1 MVASHFWLS
10 FVFPEILAYKMTT
23 ELISNS
29 LKHAE
34 FRAYEL
40 PEIGVN
46 HLQLLAQFG
55 AANEANPIDNI
66 H

>member
-1 MVASHFWLS
+1 
-10 FVFPEILAYKMTT
+10 VFPEILAYKMTT

-55 AANEANPIDNI
+55 AANEANPIDSI

>member
-1 MVASHFWLS
+1 
-10 FVFPEILAYKMTT
+10 MTT

-46 HLQLLAQFG
+46 LLQLLAQFG
-55 AANEANPIDNI
+55 AENEANPIENI
-66 H
+66 N